1 MVEFVSYT
9 GKYPNLCSGVL
20 TLRIDGEEV
29 RFGHDYYVFESWK
42 TDGNYEE
49 FWATGGACG
58 FYNGWEDSYVDHGEW
73 QMVENNLPAKYK
85 KYSEELINVFND
97 NVHWG
102 CCGGCL

>member
-20 TLRIDGEEV
+20 TLCIDGEEV
-29 RFGHDYYVFESWK
+29 RFGHDYFESWE
-42 TDGNYEE
+42 TDGNYDE

-58 FYNGWEDSYVDHGEW
+58 FYADGEDYIDHDEW
-73 QMVENNLPAKYK
+73 QLIELNLPEKYK
-85 KYSEELINVFND
+85 PYGEEMINVFNE
-97 NVHWG
+97 NVYWG

>member
-20 TLRIDGEEV
+20 TLRINDEEV
-29 RFGHDYYVFESWK
+29 RFGHDYSVFESWK
-42 TDGNYEE
+42 TDGNYDA

-58 FYNGWEDSYVDHGEW
+58 FYANGEDYVNHNEW
-73 QMVENNLPAKYK
+73 QIFEDDLPEEYR
-85 KYSEELINVFND
+85 KYSKDIINVFND
-97 NVHWG
+97 NVRWG